1 MRVFRQ
7 VAATGALVVATCA
20 VSGLL
25 WLRPDILLLGL
36 IVLVAL
42 LTCGWQFLSRSCA
55 ARRPGVTTQLRHL
68 RVQRG
73 LLTRT
78 WFETSSPSSRR
89 WYPVH
94 FHPLLLELP
103 SPAEVTVHGRRLAAI
118 TVSGVTLYPSGPART
133 REPLG
138 TRTDSPAEPD
148 GYAAERARAAARWTR
163 QLRVDAVF
171 LVPAPFVG
179 LLWAYLDGGGPGSW
193 LGATLIT
200 GALGLWWAA
209 LRGSNPT

>member
-7 VAATGALVVATCA
+7 VAATGALVVATCV
-20 VSGLL
+20 VSGLF
-25 WLRPDILLLGL
+25 WLRPDILLLAFL
-36 IVLVAL
+36 VLVVL
-42 LTCGWQFLSRSCA
+42 LTCGWQFVSRRFA
-55 ARRPGVTTQLRHL
+55 AGRAGVPVQARHL

-78 WFETSSPSSRR
+78 WFETGSPTR

-118 TVSGVTLYPSGPART
+118 TVSGITLYPSGPVRS

-148 GYAAERARAAARWTR
+148 GYAAGRAAAAARWSR
-163 QLRVDAVF
+163 QFRVDAVF

-179 LLWAYLDGGGPGSW
+179 LLWAYLDGGGAGTW
-193 LGATLIT
+193 LGATLIA